1 VIASGVIHDV
11 HAAGCGCARAAKR
24 SGRPSAEEDRMCEHR
39 PAWPT

>member
-1 VIASGVIHDV
+1 MSMPPDV
-11 HAAGCGCARAAKR
+11 DAPGAVKR